1 MEVMSEGGEW
11 DKDKDNVEPG
21 GEEEIAKRVAPAGFT
36 LRLDERDHPLTKRA
50 VLLSPT
56 PVLTVGQERRA
67 L

>member
-36 LRLDERDHPLTKRA
+36 LCLDYVDN
-50 VLLSPT
+50 
-56 PVLTVGQERRA
+56 TVHE
-67 L
+67 